1 MDNEDMIYNLL
12 KAYIAQMDSAVKIS
26 NIICEH
32 SGRNELTGDDIICG
46 LIYRLMKPMSQE
58 EIHDSLEKAGDILE
72 DSISDEDE
80 DYDKIE
86 ESYEIPQ
93 ISRKI
98 KSNDCNCDICS
109 EMRVCLINYKDY
121 EVSDDLS
128 QRFKNSIDE
137 TCKKYKIYT

>member
-1 MDNEDMIYNLL
+1 MESENMIYNLL
-12 KAYIAQMDSAVKIS
+12 KVYIAQMDSAVKIS

-32 SGRNELTGDDIICG
+32 SDRNELTGDDIICG
-46 LIYRLMKPMSQE
+46 LIYRLMKPMSQG
-58 EIHDSLEKAGDILE
+58 EINDSLEKAEDILE
-72 DSISDEDE
+72 DSTSDEDE

-109 EMRVCLINYKDY
+109 EMRVFLINYKDH
-121 EVSDDLS
+121 ETCDELS

-137 TCKKYKIYT
+137 TCKKHKIYI